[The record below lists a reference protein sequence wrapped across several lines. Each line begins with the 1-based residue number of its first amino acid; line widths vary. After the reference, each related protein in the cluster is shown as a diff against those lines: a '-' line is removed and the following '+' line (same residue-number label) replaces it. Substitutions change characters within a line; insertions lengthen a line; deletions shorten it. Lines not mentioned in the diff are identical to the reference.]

1 MDSLFVLI
9 EHEMEGK
16 LQDHTQELEKMK
28 QEIVLDRKKLL
39 QETQLKKK
47 VKEVN
52 KCFSKE
58 EVALC
63 VFVSLLRMLSF

>member
-47 VKEVN
+47 VREVN

-58 EVALC
+58 EVA
-63 VFVSLLRMLSF
+63 FVSLLRMLSF